1 MGKNQDHLSCFY
13 VIKEVQI
20 QDHTSIGALVTLP
33 ELKESLPLVTLS
45 KLEGICLPKN
55 PPDACK
61 FKLMLC
67 QSDHV
72 GAIAGVHKNM
82 KGTILDIEDNSATI
96 EPYDSHSQVGH
107 SPLISALSI

>member
-20 QDHTSIGALVTLP
+20 QDHTFIGALVTLP

-45 KLEGICLPKN
+45 ELEEIRLPKN
-55 PPDACK
+55 PLDACK
-61 FKLMLC
+61 FRLMLHR
-67 QSDHV
+67 SDHV
-72 GAIAGVHKNM
+72 GVITGVHKNM

-96 EPYDSHSQVGH
+96 ESYDSHSQIGH
-107 SPLISALSI
+107 SPLVSALSI